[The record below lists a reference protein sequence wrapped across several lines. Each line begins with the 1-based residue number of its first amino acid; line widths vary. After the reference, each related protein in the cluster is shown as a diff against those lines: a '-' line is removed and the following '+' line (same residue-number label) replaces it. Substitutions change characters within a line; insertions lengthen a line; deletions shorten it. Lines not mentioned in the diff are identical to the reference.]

1 MENKMQADAR
11 ALAAITDALDRISQK
26 LDVMGRAQDALLV
39 NGHSLRDQQQT
50 MMGLLT
56 RLVELVTPQEAEH
69 EGPTLSDLLARMIA
83 QQGALYDLMLQTL
96 EAITHPEQRQPE
108 ASPSSAQ

>member
-26 LDVMGRAQDALLV
+26 LDVMDRAQDALLV
-39 NGHSLRDQQQT
+39 NGHSLQDQQQT

-56 RLVELVTPQEAEH
+56 RLVELVTPQEAEQ
-69 EGPTLSDLLARMIA
+69 EGPTLSDLLARLIA
-83 QQGALYDLMLQTL
+83 QQGALYDLMRDTL
-96 EAITHPEQRQPE
+96 DIVVRLEQPRP
-108 ASPSSAQ
+108 AAAASSAQ